1 MRKLAI
7 VTALVVHCAA
17 AATGQPAPA
26 QTPAPEWGRIEL
38 IGAELFGVDP
48 SHSYVGFTIGFLG
61 LTKVRGNFKS
71 YTMAILY
78 DEKDPTRSSV
88 TVVFDPASINTGS
101 EMRDKDL
108 KGPRFFDVEKFPR
121 MIFRSQSIERTGNDA
136 YVVHGTLEMHGVR
149 RDLSIPMTQTVPR
162 MPDSAWGNMR
172 VGVTGVV
179 KLKRTDYGINGSEFW
194 GNKTLSDEVDIEVN
208 ILGNR
213 FNFDKW
219 SFDSHE
225 KPSVGAAMWEA
236 LAAKGVEGAL
246 SRYKELK
253 EKSPNDYN
261 FEADQV
267 ALVGNRLLQHRLLRE
282 ALEVFRLAAA
292 ESPKEAVL
300 HARIG
305 ETCAAMGDRGAALA
319 AYRKALE
326 LAPQNPEA
334 IEMVRRLE
342 TPAAPPP
349 TPASTASPAPD
360 AAARQKE
367 ALSRVRERIQG
378 RENEPA
384 EAVFKNI
391 ELLRGKPASRL
402 PGMMSALTGLIGVTC
417 STCHNPDRWESD
429 ELTPKQ
435 TARRHFKMQADLNR
449 DYFGGANA
457 ISCWTCHRGARTP
470 PIQ

>member
-7 VTALVVHCAA
+7 VAVLALFCAA
-17 AATGQPAPA
+17 VAGQPAPA
-26 QTPAPEWGRIEL
+26 PTPAPDWGRIEL

-61 LTKVRGNFKS
+61 LTRVRGNFKS
-71 YTMAILY
+71 YAAAILY

-108 KGPRFFDVEKFPR
+108 KGPKFFDVEKFPK
-121 MIFRSQSIERTGNDA
+121 MIFRSQSIERAGKDG
-136 YVVHGTLEMHGVR
+136 YVVHGTLEMHGVQKEV
-149 RDLSIPMTQTVPR
+149 SIPMTQTVPR
-162 MPDSAWGNMR
+162 MPDTAWGNMR

-179 KLKRTDYGINGSEFW
+179 KLKRTDFGINGNEFW
-194 GNKTLSDEVDIEVN
+194 GSRTLSEEVDVEIN

-219 SFDSHE
+219 SFDSKE
-225 KPSVGAAMWEA
+225 KPSIGQAMSEA

-246 SRYKELK
+246 ARYRELK

-261 FEADQV
+261 FETDQV
-267 ALVGNRLLQHRLLRE
+267 ALVASRLLQHRRLRE
-282 ALEVFRLAAA
+282 ALQVYRLAAA
-292 ESPKEAVL
+292 EWPKDPVL
-300 HARIG
+300 HARVG
-305 ETCAAMGDRGAALA
+305 ETCAAMGDRAAALA

-342 TPAAPPP
+342 TPAAPSS
-349 TPASTASPAPD
+349 TPVSAAPPAPD
-360 AAARQKE
+360 AAARQRE
-367 ALSRVRERIQG
+367 ALNRVRERIKG

-384 EAVFKNI
+384 ETVFKNI

-449 DYFGGANA
+449 DYFAGANA